1 MNPVLKGLYLLQTH
15 VLPKHADNFQHYPD
29 DNLSML
35 PFCLFL
41 FTDEKLQLVKWAS
54 WPPTTVKSVCVC
66 VCVCVCVYVCVC
78 VCVCVCVKR
87 C

>member
-1 MNPVLKGLYLLQTH
+1 MLKGFHLLQIH

-41 FTDEKLQLVKWAS
+41 FTDEKLQFVKWAS
-54 WPPTTVKSVCVC
+54 WPPATVKNVCVC
-66 VCVCVCVYVCVC
+66 ARARALIANSIVCGNLS
-78 VCVCVCVKR
+78 
-87 C
+87 